1 MTKNLPEIF
10 IEVDYFQKNKAGNQV
25 CGDSFMSQKLKGEG
39 RIIGVLSDGLGSGIK
54 ARVLSAM
61 TATMAMNYTALNETI
76 LRTARSIIDTL
87 PKDEVKQIGYSTFCI
102 LDIDCFGNTKIIEY
116 ETPSFYL
123 FRKGESIK
131 IQKQR
136 IPIERPDLA
145 DSYLWISEFRLEKED
160 RLVCFTDGVSQSGMG
175 SEKLPA
181 GWESQIEDYIQ
192 NLLLRQVGISAEEL
206 SRRIVIQA
214 EKNDGYN
221 LIDDASCCVVYN
233 RTPRNLLVCTG
244 PPYDPQND
252 SYLAIR
258 VKEFRG
264 KKVICG
270 GTTAS
275 LLARELHIPIKTLPQ
290 QADTKEP
297 PISSMD
303 GIDLVTEGILTLSRV
318 ERILSEEEHGKA
330 QAEGAAEQLVK
341 LLHNSDQITFIVGTC
356 INIAHQDPNLPV
368 ELEIRRNVVKKIK
381 YLLETKFLKDVEISY
396 L

>member
-192 NLLLRQVGISAEEL
+192 NLLP
-206 SRRIVIQA
+206 RRIVIQA

-341 LLHNSDQITFIVGTC
+341 LLHNSDQITFIVLVS
-356 INIAHQDPNLPV
+356 ILP
-368 ELEIRRNVVKKIK
+368 IRIRT
-381 YLLETKFLKDVEISY
+381 YQ
-396 L
+396 

>member
-1 MTKNLPEIF
+1 
-10 IEVDYFQKNKAGNQV
+10 
-25 CGDSFMSQKLKGEG
+25 
-39 RIIGVLSDGLGSGIK
+39 
-54 ARVLSAM
+54 
-61 TATMAMNYTALNETI
+61 
-76 LRTARSIIDTL
+76 
-87 PKDEVKQIGYSTFCI
+87 
-102 LDIDCFGNTKIIEY
+102 
-116 ETPSFYL
+116 
-123 FRKGESIK
+123 
-131 IQKQR
+131 
-136 IPIERPDLA
+136 
-145 DSYLWISEFRLEKED
+145 
-160 RLVCFTDGVSQSGMG
+160 MG

-181 GWESQIEDYIQ
+181 GWESQIENYIQ

-341 LLHNSDQITFIVGTC
+341 LLHNSDQITFMVGIC
-356 INIAHQDPNLPV
+356 INTANQDPNLPV

>member
-1 MTKNLPEIF
+1 MTKSLPEIF

-192 NLLLRQVGISAEEL
+192 I
-206 SRRIVIQA
+206 
-214 EKNDGYN
+214 Y
-221 LIDDASCCVVYN
+221 CCVKSVFQQKN
-233 RTPRNLLVCTG
+233 CPAV
-244 PPYDPQND
+244 
-252 SYLAIR
+252 SS
-258 VKEFRG
+258 FRQR
-264 KKVICG
+264 K
-270 GTTAS
+270 TTA
-275 LLARELHIPIKTLPQ
+275 T
-290 QADTKEP
+290 T
-297 PISSMD
+297 
-303 GIDLVTEGILTLSRV
+303 
-318 ERILSEEEHGKA
+318 
-330 QAEGAAEQLVK
+330 
-341 LLHNSDQITFIVGTC
+341 
-356 INIAHQDPNLPV
+356 
-368 ELEIRRNVVKKIK
+368 
-381 YLLETKFLKDVEISY
+381 
-396 L
+396 